1 MLKSFYEGKTIL
13 LTGATGFLG
22 KVVLEKIMRSL
33 PGVKTIYLAIS
44 PKVSEFFY
52 KSKFSNVCHVRVLRR
67 TQSISDCSRKFLT
80 QSCLIVSKLSLE
92 CVSSHGSKT
101 RSKQFLSIS

>member
-52 KSKFSNVCHVRVLRR
+52 
-67 TQSISDCSRKFLT
+67 
-80 QSCLIVSKLSLE
+80 
-92 CVSSHGSKT
+92 
-101 RSKQFLSIS
+101 

>member
-44 PKVSEFFY
+44 PKVSELFLLKANFLMFFTLG
-52 KSKFSNVCHVRVLRR
+52 C
-67 TQSISDCSRKFLT
+67 
-80 QSCLIVSKLSLE
+80 
-92 CVSSHGSKT
+92 
-101 RSKQFLSIS
+101 

>member
-44 PKVSEFFY
+44 PKVSELFLLKANFIMFFTLG
-52 KSKFSNVCHVRVLRR
+52 C
-67 TQSISDCSRKFLT
+67 
-80 QSCLIVSKLSLE
+80 
-92 CVSSHGSKT
+92 
-101 RSKQFLSIS
+101 

>member
-13 LTGATGFLG
+13 LTGSTGFLG

-44 PKVSEFFY
+44 PKVSINSSLSEQMF
-52 KSKFSNVCHVRVLRR
+52 KSFNRVLRR
-67 TQSISDCSRKFLT
+67 TQNTSDCNK
-80 QSCLIVSKLSLE
+80 
-92 CVSSHGSKT
+92 
-101 RSKQFLSIS
+101 RS

>member
-1 MLKSFYEGKTIL
+1 MLKSFYDGKTIL

-44 PKVSEFFY
+44 PKVSQSFHWQMFQ
-52 KSKFSNVCHVRVLRR
+52 SFSYRVLRR
-67 TQSISDCSRKFLT
+67 TQSTSDCNRKF
-80 QSCLIVSKLSLE
+80 
-92 CVSSHGSKT
+92 
-101 RSKQFLSIS
+101 